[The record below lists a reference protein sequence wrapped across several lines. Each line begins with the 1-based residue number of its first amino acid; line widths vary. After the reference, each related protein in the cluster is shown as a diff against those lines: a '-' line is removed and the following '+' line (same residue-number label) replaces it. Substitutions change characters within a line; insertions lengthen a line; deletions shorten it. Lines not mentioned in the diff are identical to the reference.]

1 MVPHVIEWHDK
12 YAGDEFEIIAVHYPE
27 FSREEELE
35 NVQAAV
41 ERMGIEYPVTL
52 DNNGVTWRAYRQ
64 RYWPTRYLIDR
75 DGNIRYKHIGEGA
88 YEDTA
93 KYIEALIAEP
103 TTQVDG

>member
-1 MVPHVIEWHDK
+1 MVPHVIEWHDA
-12 YAGDEFEIIAVHYPE
+12 YAGDDFEIIAVHYPE
-27 FSREEELE
+27 FSHEEELE

-52 DNNGVTWRAYRQ
+52 DNNGQTWRAYRQ

-75 DGNIRYKHIGEGA
+75 NGNIRYKHIGEGA

-93 KYIEALIAEP
+93 KYIEALIAEN
-103 TTQVDG
+103 